1 MNLNLNN
8 LKSLT
13 TEEIMA
19 SSFGIEWEGLRT
31 TSNGHLSLT
40 PHPKRFGD
48 KLKNPIVTTDF
59 SESQLEIITEAYDS
73 VDEAFDMFSIIS
85 DLININLKKDE
96 YIWFQSIPCILPKAD
111 KIPIAKYS
119 IEGINSEIYRKELAK
134 KYGFKKQMISGVH
147 FNFSFKESS
156 IEKLYELFG
165 KNMTYKEFKDE
176 IYLKLSRN
184 YLRYCWIIIYLTG
197 CSVGCHETF
206 TKDCIKLTDCEDGY
220 GGHYTTKG
228 PSLRNSSIGYKNLI
242 KLYPSYKNVLSF
254 TDDLKSYLKKGVL
267 IQAKELYAQ
276 IRLKPKDPQN
286 MITSL
291 INDGIQYVEIRTLDI
306 NPFYKC
312 GLIKQDMKFLHIFLI
327 YMLIKDESEYE
338 NWQEEAILNEENT
351 AEKAYDSSM
360 RLIKDGSE
368 IILKD
373 WALELINEMYIMCE
387 ELGIKKEKT
396 LDLMYNRIKNPSLTY
411 GQRLIKLVEK
421 NGFINTHVELSKN
434 NKKASKTFVETTD
447 LSEIKEIKKMYYKC
461 ATCN

>member
-1 MNLNLNN
+1 M
-8 LKSLT
+8 
-13 TEEIMA
+13 
-19 SSFGIEWEGLRT
+19 
-31 TSNGHLSLT
+31 
-40 PHPKRFGD
+40 
-48 KLKNPIVTTDF
+48 
-59 SESQLEIITEAYDS
+59 
-73 VDEAFDMFSIIS
+73 
-85 DLININLKKDE
+85 
-96 YIWFQSIPCILPKAD
+96 
-111 KIPIAKYS
+111 
-119 IEGINSEIYRKELAK
+119 
-134 KYGFKKQMISGVH
+134 
-147 FNFSFKESS
+147 
-156 IEKLYELFG
+156 
-165 KNMTYKEFKDE
+165 
-176 IYLKLSRN
+176 
-184 YLRYCWIIIYLTG
+184 TG